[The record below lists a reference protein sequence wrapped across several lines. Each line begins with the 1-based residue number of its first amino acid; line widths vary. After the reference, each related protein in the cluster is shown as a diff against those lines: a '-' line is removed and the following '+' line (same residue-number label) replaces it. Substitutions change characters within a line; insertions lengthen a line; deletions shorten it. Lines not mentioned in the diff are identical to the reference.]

1 MDAQQLVCREL
12 VELVTDYLDDA
23 LPPAL
28 RVAVDRHLDDCDGCL
43 RYLRLVMRTVD
54 ELMRSPPYASLAA
67 PRRHRLLDAFR
78 DRAEGGQPAGRGQAA
93 GRGQPG

>member
-43 RYLRLVMRTVD
+43 NAQDSDCGGTEVGP
-54 ELMRSPPYASLAA
+54 ECGNG
-67 PRRHRLLDAFR
+67 LD
-78 DRAEGGQPAGRGQAA
+78 DDCDGTPDDGCP
-93 GRGQPG
+93 